1 MGEKS
6 SLSASKGLKK
16 STFILYTVFVAKKDF
31 KQTDLT
37 SSSIYETGRK
47 IRANFSICST
57 EEKKDTEIL
66 QPKGTQDVL
75 SNEALDIFTQYFI
88 EHDFGGIMA
97 KIDYRIPISVTS
109 STIRRQT
116 AFRRNNV
123 SLIYYD

>member
-1 MGEKS
+1 M
-6 SLSASKGLKK
+6 
-16 STFILYTVFVAKKDF
+16 
-31 KQTDLT
+31 
-37 SSSIYETGRK
+37 
-47 IRANFSICST
+47 
-57 EEKKDTEIL
+57 